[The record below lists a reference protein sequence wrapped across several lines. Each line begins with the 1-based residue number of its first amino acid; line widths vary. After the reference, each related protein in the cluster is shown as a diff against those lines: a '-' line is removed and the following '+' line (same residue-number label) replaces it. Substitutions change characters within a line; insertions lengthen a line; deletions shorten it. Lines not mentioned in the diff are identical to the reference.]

1 MYKRQVHAKL
11 LDVFAHEGVEPI
23 DPKGEAIP
31 KEKGVTTIKK
41 SITMGMARMA
51 MTLRPVE

>member
-1 MYKRQVHAKL
+1 MARELASTIPHKS
-11 LDVFAHEGVEPI
+11 
-23 DPKGEAIP
+23 KGEVIP
-31 KEKGVTTIKK
+31 REKGVMTIRK

>member
-1 MYKRQVHAKL
+1 MAR
-11 LDVFAHEGVEPI
+11 EPASI
-23 DPKGEAIP
+23 IPQRSKGEAIP
-31 KEKGVTTIKK
+31 KEKGVMTIRK

>member
-1 MYKRQVHAKL
+1 M
-11 LDVFAHEGVEPI
+11 PI
-23 DPKGEAIP
+23 DNGFLIL
-31 KEKGVTTIKK
+31 EKGVMTIRK